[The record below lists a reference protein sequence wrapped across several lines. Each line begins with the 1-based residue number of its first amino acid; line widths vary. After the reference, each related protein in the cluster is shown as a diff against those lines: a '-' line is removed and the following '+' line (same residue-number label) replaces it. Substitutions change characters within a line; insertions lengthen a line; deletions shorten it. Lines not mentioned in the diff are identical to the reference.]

1 MWGVR
6 PWLLAALFAVLGAGA
21 WWLFEPPPEPD
32 DERAPR
38 PRQPDHV
45 VTQFTAIE
53 TDESGRPERRLV
65 AATLRHFVAEDLTE
79 LELPRLSLY
88 QTEGPPWQV
97 EAQSGLLLEGGAQVQ
112 LENSVRVHRAAAADA
127 ESVTLITEALTLWP
141 KRQFAEGDEPVRLE
155 SGTEWATGSGIRVW
169 YAKPVRAELL
179 GRANLYLQPARGRDP
194 GPSESP

>member
-141 KRQFAEGDEPVRLE
+141 KRQFAEGDRAGAPRERHRMGDGQRHPRVVRQ
-155 SGTEWATGSGIRVW
+155 TGPR
-169 YAKPVRAELL
+169 RAPGARQPLP
-179 GRANLYLQPARGRDP
+179 PARAWA
-194 GPSESP
+194 